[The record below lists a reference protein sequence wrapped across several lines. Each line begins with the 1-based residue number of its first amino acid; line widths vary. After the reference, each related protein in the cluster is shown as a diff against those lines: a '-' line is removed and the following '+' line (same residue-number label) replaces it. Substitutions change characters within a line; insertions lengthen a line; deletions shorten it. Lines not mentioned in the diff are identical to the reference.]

1 MSQPSEAEL
10 AASYQAYLTA
20 QAEAN
25 AARGSTQPT
34 LRNTPEPGTPKADRV
49 AALDAAAAAAGDRHY
64 TAVLAAARE
73 AKPEAEPELEAG

>member
-1 MSQPSEAEL
+1 MSQPSGAEL

-34 LRNTPEPGTPKADRV
+34 LENTPEPGTPEADRV
-49 AALDAAAAAAGDRHY
+49 AARDAAAAAAFDRHY
-64 TAVLAAARE
+64 AAVLAAAG
-73 AKPEAEPELEAG
+73 EAEPELEAG